1 MGFVANIPLIAG
13 AVLTSFVNLKEH
25 YHLYHGF
32 WWWCAHSCL
41 SALTFLCG
49 PQVMLKVMQKLFKRG
64 LRLLRIE
71 LYCICLTSEFTIKKG
86 PRQWEAKVFSE
97 NKKEVA
103 EIKKTGEKKR
113 GEYLEFRLLSKK
125 DNHEWVVTNKIDGE
139 HRRFSLSVRE
149 ADKQEEGRRE
159 KDSLLTVRDNIFKH
173 NGKFYMLANHPEGK
187 SWHDYV
193 NNPVR
198 YISRLDN
205 FPYSDAS
212 EMDENKHH
220 QNLRQK
226 LKRFRGVP
234 VGEASGLGTT
244 PEGHHVKVNDE
255 LDDIGLFLAATSY
268 LMYASA

>member
-1 MGFVANIPLIAG
+1 MHKFLVALI
-13 AVLTSFVNLKEH
+13 
-25 YHLYHGF
+25 
-32 WWWCAHSCL
+32 
-41 SALTFLCG
+41 
-49 PQVMLKVMQKLFKRG
+49 
-64 LRLLRIE
+64 LLQ
-71 LYCICLTSEFTIKKG
+71 CLTSEFTIKKG
-86 PRQWEAKVFSE
+86 PTQWEAKIFSE
-97 NKKEVA
+97 NGKEVA
-103 EIKKTGEKKR
+103 EIKKR
-113 GEYLEFRLLSKK
+113 GEQSEFRLLTKN
-125 DNHEWVVTNKIDGE
+125 DNHEWVLTNKIDGE
-139 HRRFSLSVRE
+139 HRRFSFSIRE
-149 ADKQEEGRRE
+149 VEKQQEQGQRE
-159 KDSLLTVRDNIFKH
+159 KDVLLTVRDNIFKH
-173 NGKFYMLANHPEGK
+173 NGMFYMLANHPEGK
-187 SWHDYV
+187 SWHNYV

-205 FPYSDAS
+205 FPYSDVS

>member
-1 MGFVANIPLIAG
+1 
-13 AVLTSFVNLKEH
+13 
-25 YHLYHGF
+25 
-32 WWWCAHSCL
+32 
-41 SALTFLCG
+41 
-49 PQVMLKVMQKLFKRG
+49 
-64 LRLLRIE
+64 
-71 LYCICLTSEFTIKKG
+71 LTSEFTIKKG
-86 PRQWEAKVFSE
+86 PRQWEAKIFSE

-103 EIKKTGEKKR
+103 EIKKIGEQ
-113 GEYLEFRLLSKK
+113 LEFRLLSKK
-125 DNHEWVVTNKIDGE
+125 DSHEWVVTNKIDGE
-139 HRRFSLSVRE
+139 HRRFSFSVRE
-149 ADKQEEGRRE
+149 AERQEEEGQRE
-159 KDSLLTVRDNIFKH
+159 KDTLLTVRDNIFKH
-173 NGKFYMLANHPEGK
+173 NGKFYMFANHPEGK
-187 SWHDYV
+187 SWHNYV

-205 FPYSDAS
+205 FPYLDVS
-212 EMDENKHH
+212 EMDESKHH